1 MKNSY
6 LTGYMPLLSIL
17 LFSLSLSMFGQTL
30 IVDLLKQA
38 NLYDTMLDI
47 FTKTEINL
55 VVIGGL
61 MVVFTMI
68 FATLKL
74 LANTANELA
83 LLFFSKDADG
93 ELLKKTRFGAVIFF
107 IGGLLS
113 LISFSSA
120 VGTVII
126 FLVTAVAY
134 VVYFVYKLSPHITT
148 PQMIGIIVFEAI
160 FWIFFG
166 LLLALIFMKL
176 YNGLLASIPL

>member
-17 LFSLSLSMFGQTL
+17 LFSLSLSMFGQAF
-30 IVDLLKQA
+30 IVDMLKKA
-38 NLYDTMLDI
+38 NLYNTMLDI
-47 FTKTEINL
+47 FTKTEVNL

-83 LLFFSKDADG
+83 LLFFSKDAEG
-93 ELLKKTRFGAVIFF
+93 ELLKKTRFGAVIYFL
-107 IGGLLS
+107 GGLVS
-113 LISFSSA
+113 LVSFSSA
-120 VGTVII
+120 VGTIII
-126 FLVTAVAY
+126 FLVTSVVY
-134 VVYFVYKLSPHITT
+134 VVYFVYKLSPHIST
-148 PQMIGIIVFEAI
+148 PQMIGIIVFEAV

-166 LLLALIFMKL
+166 LLLALIFMKV
-176 YNGLLASIPL
+176 YNGLLAALPL

>member
-17 LFSLSLSMFGQTL
+17 LFSLSLSMYGQAFF
-30 IVDLLKQA
+30 VDMLKKA
-38 NLYDTMLDI
+38 NLYSTMLDI

-61 MVVFTMI
+61 MVLFTMI

-74 LANTANELA
+74 LANTANEMA
-83 LLFFSKDADG
+83 LLFFSKDSNG
-93 ELLKKTRFGAVIFF
+93 ELLNKTRFGVVIYF
-107 IGGLLS
+107 IGGLIS

-120 VGTVII
+120 IGTILI
-126 FLVTAVAY
+126 FLAASIVY
-134 VVYFVYKLSPHITT
+134 VFYFVYKISPHITT
-148 PQMIGIIVFEAI
+148 AQIIGIIVFIAS

-176 YNGLLASIPL
+176 YNGLLAAIPL